1 MLQII
6 PAAEPFFFPAPKASS
21 RSAGCLLIHGFTGT
35 PKEMHPMGEHLAKQG
50 YSVLGIRLT
59 GHATQPDD
67 MHRSHFADWTAS
79 VEDGYQLLRGVADNI
94 HLVGLSMGGV
104 LSLLMSTRL
113 DACPEGEA
121 RRIKGVVA
129 MSTPYRLPV
138 DYPAWVFRFAS
149 YFRPYREKANEPPGA
164 SWFDKDAFREQVS
177 YPQNPTRSVGEL
189 SKLLAEMR
197 VALPKINVPV
207 QLIHSKDDKYV
218 LPENME
224 HIYAGLVNAPDRQKL
239 YITGSGHVVTRDAA
253 RLEVFEAAS
262 QFIRRVENA
271 QSPSSGGLD

>member
-1 MLQII
+1 MPQII
-6 PAAEPFFFPAPKASS
+6 PTAEPFFFPAPKTSS
-21 RSAGCLLIHGFTGT
+21 RSVGCLLIHGFTGT
-35 PKEMHPMGEHLAKQG
+35 PKEMRPMGEHLAKQG

-67 MHRSHFADWTAS
+67 MRRSHFADWTAS

-94 HLVGLSMGGV
+94 YLVGLSMGGV

-113 DACPEGEA
+113 DV
-121 RRIKGVVA
+121 KGVVA

-138 DYPAWVFRFAS
+138 DYPAWMFRFVS
-149 YFRPYREKANEPPGA
+149 YFMPYRQKANEPPGT

-177 YPQNPTRSVGEL
+177 YPQNPMRSVGEL
-189 SKLLAEMR
+189 SKLLAVMR
-197 VALPKINVPV
+197 AALPKVNVPV
-207 QLIHSKDDKYV
+207 QLIHSKDDRYV

-271 QSPSSGGLD
+271 QSRSSGGPG